1 MNIEEPHQQH
11 ENENEQSNLTSINED
26 EMPINDKITLSPI
39 DKYRIYGKFPW
50 KMLIHI
56 MLILATTMQAIV
68 VINATTD
75 YCRGQERVYY
85 NIFISDSE
93 KEDPDYP
100 RVNYI
105 YSITQ
110 LREHLSWSIENY
122 FKLSENSLEK
132 VTYDS
137 EPLEFVKMEID
148 YINKTVDDPG
158 HENASFPIPVHLEYN
173 VTQDY
178 LGPFNENYTEG
189 DIKEY
194 LDLINKF
201 SLKYVFKT
209 YVPFYY
215 EEHLECFGWI
225 VYQEYDFTQRAHF
238 EVSLNIKRT
247 ACSDMTEL
255 KYHEIIIARFLWVH
269 IIVILLSA
277 MSLLLT
283 WRNLYQVARIYWA
296 KKHIDKG
303 IVEYKKNKHTFN
315 KWALI
320 TLIGNILQ
328 LLSGVVGLLDKENMN
343 ASTDVLVGFG
353 CMFAYFNIGKYLD
366 YNIEYSTIYATLQ
379 RALPNVIRFLIG
391 VMPIFIG
398 FTFFG
403 LCVFWRSE
411 RFYDTSSTTMA
422 LFSMINGDSIYDIIS
437 DLSGISFFLGQIYSY
452 SFCILFIVVVMN
464 VFISIIEEAYVSS
477 KMRNQNHWIYNYLKI
492 DPSLAQ
498 IAGVDSEGGTLNV
511 EGMTQEEIKD
521 ELDKRI
527 RKLEEGLEKCEGLIQ
542 EVESI
547 EESETKEKMRK
558 YLRSQFEDV
567 EKKIEKMRNIWN
579 EKKI

>member
-1 MNIEEPHQQH
+1 MISEEQSIEN
-11 ENENEQSNLTSINED
+11 NENDNN
-26 EMPINDKITLSPI
+26 EMPINDKISLSPI

-68 VINATTD
+68 VINSTTD
-75 YCRGQERVYY
+75 YCRGQERVFY
-85 NIFISDSE
+85 NNMISDSD

-105 YSITQ
+105 YSISQ
-110 LREHLSWSIENY
+110 LREHLRNSLTNFFE
-122 FKLSENSLEK
+122 FKENSLERVEYENN
-132 VTYDS
+132 VTTLS
-137 EPLEFVKMEID
+137 HVVMEID
-148 YINKTVDDPG
+148 YINKTIDDPG
-158 HENASFPIPVHLEYN
+158 KRNESSVIPINIEFN
-173 VTQDY
+173 VTPNY
-178 LGPFNENYTEG
+178 LGPFNDNYTEAE
-189 DIKEY
+189 IKEY
-194 LDLINKF
+194 LDLIEKF
-201 SLKYVFKT
+201 SVLYVFQT

-215 EEHLECFGWI
+215 EEHLECFGWRI
-225 VYQEYDFTQRAHF
+225 YQEYDFSQRAHF
-238 EVSLNIKRT
+238 EVSLNIRRM
-247 ACSDMTEL
+247 ACSDDTEL
-255 KYHEIIIARFLWVH
+255 TYYQIIIARFLWVH
-269 IIVILLSA
+269 IIVIFLSA

-283 WRNLYQVARIYWA
+283 WRNLYQVARIFWA
-296 KKHIDKG
+296 KNHVKKD
-303 IVEYKKNKHTFN
+303 VLEYKKSKRTFS

-320 TLIGNILQ
+320 TLMGNILQ

-379 RALPNVIRFLIG
+379 RAFPNVIRFLIG
-391 VMPIFIG
+391 VLPIFIG

-411 RFYDTSSTTMA
+411 RFYNTSSTTMA

-452 SFCILFIVVVMN
+452 SFCLLFIVVVMN

-492 DPSLAQ
+492 DPSIAQ
-498 IAGVDSEGGTLNV
+498 IAGIENEGMINV
-511 EGMTQEEIKD
+511 ENMSQDEIKD

-527 RKLEEGLEKCEGLIQ
+527 RKLEEGLERCEGLVD
-542 EVESI
+542 EVEGI
-547 EESETKEKMRK
+547 KEREIKENMRK
-558 YLRSQFEDV
+558 YLKGQLEDV
-567 EKKIEKMRNIWN
+567 EKKIEKMRKIWD
-579 EKKI
+579 ERKG